1 MHVTL
6 VEINVHEDKVDE
18 FIEVFRQNHLGSVQE
33 EGNLRFDVLQDPEVN
48 SRFYIYEAYK
58 DEDAVAFHKTT
69 PHYKTCVAKLESLMT
84 GPRKKRLFNGL
95 AVQMPDNWL
104 EPTHVLMREVAWEQ
118 NYPDRGREPLAGVH
132 AYYDILSEAG
142 CEVDIWRTT
151 YYHQMPSH
159 QAIID
164 WVTATGLRPW
174 LQDLTESEQQL
185 FLKRYHQM
193 LEEQYPL
200 QENGQILLAF
210 PRLFI
215 VARRME

>member
-6 VEINVHEDKVDE
+6 VEINIHEDKIDE

-95 AVQMPDNWL
+95 MP
-104 EPTHVLMREVAWEQ
+104 
-118 NYPDRGREPLAGVH
+118 
-132 AYYDILSEAG
+132 
-142 CEVDIWRTT
+142 
-151 YYHQMPSH
+151 
-159 QAIID
+159 
-164 WVTATGLRPW
+164 
-174 LQDLTESEQQL
+174 
-185 FLKRYHQM
+185 
-193 LEEQYPL
+193 
-200 QENGQILLAF
+200 
-210 PRLFI
+210 
-215 VARRME
+215 